1 MIADPLLPHHDGHRV
16 SFEAAGEAGN
26 RVILEGHGRGRPCL
40 FVVWAQARNPFAAC
54 VLGWLPRRV
63 VVLEYFG
70 NHPVCANLDPGHVV
84 NGLIPPAIKPDV
96 VRHALS
102 V

>member
-1 MIADPLLPHHDGHRV
+1 MIADPLPSHHDGHRV
-16 SFEAAGEAGN
+16 SFEAASQAGN

-40 FVVWAQARNPFAAC
+40 FVVWAQARDPLAAG

-63 VVLEYFG
+63 VVLEHFG
-70 NHPVCANLDPGHVV
+70 NHSVLVNLDLGHVV